1 MLQELFKSFFLIFM
15 AEMGDKTQILAL
27 TFATQFQVKKV
38 LMGVFVGVL
47 LNHTIA
53 VILGVYLSKLIS
65 LNIIQVIAGFTFI
78 IFSLWTIKID
88 NDHEEDNNNRKYGP
102 ILTVALAF
110 FIGELGDKTQLTAV
124 TLSVDAVFPIFVLM
138 GTVIGMVLTSGVGI
152 FIGSKLGKKI
162 PEFTIKMIAAV
173 IFMIFGLEK
182 LFFSVDKAFVT
193 VPNVLIFISILA
205 IAVFVILRK
214 SIKLHQTDK
223 VTNLQQKSDN
233 LYQYFHKMNK
243 EIEGICLGEDYC
255 MQCQGNDCI
264 LGYAKILLE
273 NALDNNEDHSL
284 CDNSLF
290 SSKIAKEYNKD
301 KITEGLAL
309 TIAYLINNPN
319 QFEGKYT
326 IDKTRNI
333 FEKILFNEIFIFNK
347 DLNQYFDSLS
357 NKDKY
362 IENIL
367 RKQLHFYLKL
377 KE

>member
-1 MLQELFKSFFLIFM
+1 M
-15 AEMGDKTQILAL
+15 AEMGDKAQILAL
-27 TFATQFQVKKV
+27 TFATQFQVQKV
-38 LMGVFVGVL
+38 LIGVFVGVL

-88 NDHEEDNNNRKYGP
+88 NDHEEDNNRKYGP
-102 ILTVALAF
+102 VLTVALAF

-124 TLSVDAVFPIFVLM
+124 TLSVDAIFPIFVLM

-182 LFFSVDKAFVT
+182 LLFSIDKAFVT

-223 VTNLQQKSDN
+223 VTNLQQKSV
-233 LYQYFHKMNK
+233 F
-243 EIEGICLGEDYC
+243 
-255 MQCQGNDCI
+255 
-264 LGYAKILLE
+264 
-273 NALDNNEDHSL
+273 
-284 CDNSLF
+284 
-290 SSKIAKEYNKD
+290 
-301 KITEGLAL
+301 
-309 TIAYLINNPN
+309 
-319 QFEGKYT
+319 
-326 IDKTRNI
+326 
-333 FEKILFNEIFIFNK
+333 
-347 DLNQYFDSLS
+347 
-357 NKDKY
+357 
-362 IENIL
+362 
-367 RKQLHFYLKL
+367 
-377 KE
+377 